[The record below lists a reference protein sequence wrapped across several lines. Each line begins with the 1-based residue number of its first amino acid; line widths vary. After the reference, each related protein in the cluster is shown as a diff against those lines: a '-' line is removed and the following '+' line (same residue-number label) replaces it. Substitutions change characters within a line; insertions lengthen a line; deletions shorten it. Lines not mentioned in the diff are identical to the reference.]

1 VFCKEYCR
9 GNHEVSVKLQNAGS
23 FRELVVT
30 KILYNCFCPL
40 TQQLIALLKP
50 LSPNIDEQVSVC
62 GFEAGEQLL
71 SVIVAIVTA
80 SISIGI
86 SQIFTN
92 VVNSSNLK
100 N

>member
-1 VFCKEYCR
+1 LFLPPNPTPK
-9 GNHEVSVKLQNAGS
+9 N
-23 FRELVVT
+23 
-30 KILYNCFCPL
+30 
-40 TQQLIALLKP
+40 QQLIALLKP

-86 SQIFTN
+86 GQIFTN
-92 VVNSSNLK
+92 VVNSSNLNK
-100 N
+100 